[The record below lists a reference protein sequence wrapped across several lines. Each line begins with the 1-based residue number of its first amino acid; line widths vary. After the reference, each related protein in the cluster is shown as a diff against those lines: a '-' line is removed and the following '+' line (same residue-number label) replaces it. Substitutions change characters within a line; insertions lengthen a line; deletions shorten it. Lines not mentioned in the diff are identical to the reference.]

1 MSLLD
6 VKDVWKVFG
15 EGTVRELAVLKN
27 VSFSLERGE
36 LVGIVGPSGAG
47 KSTLLQI
54 TGMLDRPTKGSLL
67 FEGKDPFGMSG
78 EKIAAFRNR
87 KVGFVF
93 QFHHL
98 LPEFTAAENVMMPL
112 MISGVSKREA
122 NRSAEEMLD
131 HLGLKDRV
139 SHRPGELSGGEQQRV
154 ALARASVQK
163 PDLILA
169 DEPTGNLD
177 RNTGAKV
184 FDMLLELNRENQTTL
199 LVVTHSLT
207 LAAKMPRVLH
217 MADGEIIKDGEA

>member
-139 SHRPGELSGGEQQRV
+139 
-154 ALARASVQK
+154 
-163 PDLILA
+163 
-169 DEPTGNLD
+169 
-177 RNTGAKV
+177 
-184 FDMLLELNRENQTTL
+184 
-199 LVVTHSLT
+199 
-207 LAAKMPRVLH
+207 
-217 MADGEIIKDGEA
+217 